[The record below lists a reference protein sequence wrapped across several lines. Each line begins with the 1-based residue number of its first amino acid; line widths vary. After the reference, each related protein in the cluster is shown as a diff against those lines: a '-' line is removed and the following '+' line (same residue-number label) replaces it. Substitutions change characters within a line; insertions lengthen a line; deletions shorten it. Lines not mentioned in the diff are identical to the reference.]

1 MNGAFFRNDN
11 IQGLPNYNDF
21 LNTSNNSGVSSNS
34 NPTLTGP
41 LNNLNGFSNTGYNSN
56 SSSYAQNVL
65 KSNVGISGYFFVSFP
80 DSVDWR
86 DKIFYGVLAEA
97 GDDYILVYNED
108 NQEYYLIWSIYLNY
122 ATFDQKPNISKE

>member
-21 LNTSNNSGVSSNS
+21 LNTSNNSGVNSNS

-65 KSNVGISGYFFVSFP
+65 KNNVGISGYFFVSFP

-108 NQEYYLIWSIYLNY
+108 NREYYLIWSIYLNY